1 MSALPQTHLT
11 PLGDGV
17 TAIDTD
23 YVRPLFDASHLI
35 VEDGKAAFVDTGT
48 AHSVPLLLSALD
60 ELNID
65 RADVDWV
72 MLTHIH
78 LDHAGGAGSLMREL
92 PNARALIH
100 PRGARH
106 MVQPEKLIAGSEA
119 VYGKTKF
126 AELYGEIVPIDE
138 KRVVVA
144 EEGQQ
149 VELASRQMQLIFT
162 EGHAR
167 HHYCI
172 IDPTSEGIF
181 TGDSFGVSYREFD
194 TTAGE
199 FVIPTTTPVHFDPVA
214 AHETIDRIVALA
226 PQRAFLTHYSE
237 VRDIERLAQDMH
249 EGLDAFVAIAQRCAT
264 VQNRRPA
271 IIEGIF
277 DWISAR
283 LDAHGFDT
291 DSSRRH
297 AIIDMDI
304 DLSAQGLEHW
314 LDHAR

>member
-35 VEDGKAAFVDTGT
+35 VENGKAAFVDTGT

-119 VYGKTKF
+119 VYGKQKF

-144 EEGQQ
+144 KEGQR

-194 TTAGE
+194 TPAGE

-226 PQRAFLTHYSE
+226 PQRAFLTHYSQ

-249 EGLDAFVAIAQRCAT
+249 EGLDAFVAIAQRCAN

-277 DWISAR
+277 DWTSAR